1 MVDEQEFNNSDL
13 HESNRSYPAQPVMI
27 KTKSSSGMHFS
38 ATDTYNLSLSNS
50 SEGEDSQKQNE
61 DDDEPT
67 DPFVQNSP

>member
-13 HESNRSYPAQPVMI
+13 HESNRSYPTQPIMI

-38 ATDTYNLSLSNS
+38 ATDTYNLSNS
-50 SEGEDSQKQNE
+50 SEGEESQKQNE